1 MLLDMLFNEGVID
14 PDCLAKY
21 AAALFRETLIK
32 AALPGFFVREA
43 ATPKFA
49 SS

>member
-1 MLLDMLFNEGVID
+1 MLQKLLHDAFGKSL
-14 PDCLAKY
+14 
-21 AAALFRETLIK
+21 RETLIK
-32 AALPGFFVREA
+32 AALPGFFVREV